1 MSSFSPALSLKIPG
15 LMALAA
21 LSLSACVTGDGNR
34 ALVGA
39 AGGALAGE
47 VLFDEP
53 LAGAALGAV
62 GGLVCDDVGVR
73 ACR

>member
-1 MSSFSPALSLKIPG
+1 MTRKLMFLIPT
-15 LMALAA
+15 LPLLLAG
-21 LSLSACVTGDGNR
+21 CVTGDGNR

-39 AGGALAGE
+39 AGGAVAGE

-62 GGLVCDDVGVR
+62 GGLVCDDIGVR